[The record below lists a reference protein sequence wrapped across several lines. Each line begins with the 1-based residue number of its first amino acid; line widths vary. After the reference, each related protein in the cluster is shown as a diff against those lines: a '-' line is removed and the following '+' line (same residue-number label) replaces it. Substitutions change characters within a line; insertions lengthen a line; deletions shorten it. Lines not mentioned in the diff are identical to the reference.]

1 MDNRLAVIYNA
12 INKNELPL
20 CGSEEDHMI
29 GIIDCGNTGLTFY
42 LVDENDEILSK
53 SRVNVGV
60 TQTAKDG
67 HNGKLKEGILN
78 AFESVLVESG
88 VVKEDVEVIVAYGM
102 ITSEMGI
109 LEVPHIVAPVS
120 IKELAEN
127 VVVVKD
133 KKLFP
138 IDVPLILIPGI
149 KNRFEYSSIE
159 NIGKAD
165 LMRGE
170 EAQAAGALYKY
181 DFKYP
186 INILELGSTTKFISV
201 DEEGRIAGSITSMSG
216 QVYGAVINETF
227 IGKCVKRQ
235 DDTKHYFSE
244 EIFNTAFNC
253 VENGGLL
260 RTLLLTRFSEILLP
274 SKWFE
279 REFFVSSAIAA
290 DDVKVFK
297 EAEKTM
303 GFDASADYVII
314 GSEDRCNLYDYL
326 LKNKLNHKGRI
337 TKITDKREIDMLGV
351 QGAIAISKEINN
363 KLL

>member
-1 MDNRLAVIYNA
+1 
-12 INKNELPL
+12 
-20 CGSEEDHMI
+20 MI

-42 LVDENDEILSK
+42 LVDKNDAILSK

-67 HNGKLKEGILN
+67 HNGRLKAGILK
-78 AFESVLVESG
+78 AFASVLGESG
-88 VVKEDVEVIVAYGM
+88 VAKEDVEVIVAYGM

-120 IKELAEN
+120 MKALADH

-133 KKLFP
+133 ESLFP
-138 IDVPLILIPGI
+138 IDIPLILIPGI
-149 KNRFEYSSIE
+149 KNPFEHSSIE

-170 EAQAAGALYKY
+170 EAQAAGVLYTY
-181 DFKYP
+181 DLEYP
-186 INILELGSTTKFISV
+186 INILELGSTTKFISI
-201 DEEGRIAGSITSMSG
+201 DKQGRIAGSITSMSG
-216 QVYGAVINETF
+216 QVYGAVIQETF

-235 DDTKHYFSE
+235 DDTEHYFSE
-244 EIFNTAFNC
+244 TIFNTAFNC

-260 RTLLLTRFSEILLP
+260 RTLLLTRFSEIVLP
-274 SKWFE
+274 STWFE

-290 DDVKVFK
+290 DDVNVFK

-303 GFDASADYVII
+303 GFDVSADYVMI
-314 GSEDRCNLYDYL
+314 GTEDRCALYAYL
-326 LKNKLNHKGRI
+326 LKNKLNHRGAI
-337 TKITDKREIDMLGV
+337 TKITDKREIDMLGI
-351 QGAIAISKEINN
+351 QGAIAISKEVSKNF
-363 KLL
+363 L